1 MANVANAIISKN
13 NTLARIE
20 NLEDLKNVAL
30 SMTGT
35 IMMESVLCVNDYPH
49 SLAFEPNDSYCSN
62 NGTLA
67 FISKGIYYVVPATM
81 KAFDILRE
89 NNFRESFF
97 CVICS
102 NLDQPADPV
111 LKSQW
116 HQLMAWRREVRA
128 QEFVDD
134 CNKYCDEHHIGSIP
148 QETLDTYCMAM
159 PASGIDIQYIFQD
172 KPSRHY
178 PAIRSDCLDSFAI
191 TKLGKYCYNNG
202 TLAFVYRDGKTYVTR
217 AYWLIRE
224 LQEAGF
230 REGGLFVPFSNSE
243 KILNDKYHQ
252 LWEKIKIVCS
262 E

>member
-1 MANVANAIISKN
+1 MANISKN
-13 NTLARIE
+13 NTLAHIE
-20 NLEDLKNVAL
+20 SMEDLKNVAL

-35 IMMESVLCVNDYPH
+35 IMMESVLCPNDYPH
-49 SLAFEPNDSYCSN
+49 TLAFEPNDSYCSN
-62 NGTLA
+62 NGTVA
-67 FISKGIYYVVPATM
+67 FISDGIYYVVPATQ
-81 KAFDILRE
+81 KVFEILRA
-89 NNFRESFF
+89 NYFREAYF

-102 NLDQPADPV
+102 NLDQPVNSV

-116 HQLMAWRREVRA
+116 HQLLAWRREVRS
-128 QEFVDD
+128 QEFIES
-134 CNKYCDEHHIGSIP
+134 CEAFCDKNHIGSIP

-159 PASGIDIQYIFQD
+159 PTEGIQVKYIFQEQ
-172 KPSRHY
+172 PSRHY
-178 PAIRSDCLDSFAI
+178 PSIRSDFLDSVAI

-202 TLAFVYRDGKTYVTR
+202 TLVFVYRDGKTYVTR

-243 KILNDKYHQ
+243 TILDDEYHQ
-252 LWEKIKIVCS
+252 KWEKIKIVCS